1 MEGRELGARVWFV
14 SVERRLMSL
23 LEIFLSGVVVLLACF
38 LLVRIEQ
45 RSRQKLNSERQW
57 PGHGM
62 DVRPII
68 PRLSRLRA
76 DYLAEVRSHSP
87 RTGYHRV
94 LICSARRFVGR
105 LPFFQRRTVETSHY
119 EGKTAFEA

>member
-1 MEGRELGARVWFV
+1 
-14 SVERRLMSL
+14 MSL
-23 LEIFLSGVVVLLACF
+23 LEIFLSGIVVLLSCF

-62 DVRPII
+62 DVSTIT

-76 DYLAEVRSHSP
+76 DYVVEVRLHSP
-87 RTGYHRV
+87 RTGYHTA
-94 LICSARRFVGR
+94 LICSARRFVGG

-119 EGKTAFEA
+119 EGKSAFEA